1 MSNVIL
7 NSNANSALINT
18 MNGSSSVF
26 NPQVYSTKTI
36 IPAHSMTYSKHQPSN
51 GSAPVASQ
59 TTNFTL
65 NKYGIIAQVI
75 LSYTKRVDITTELSA
90 GTRIPAGDVFKVLEK
105 VELMSSSRVVSTLTR
120 FDLASQFSD
129 LPQDKLFP
137 VERSCLKESD
147 AIPQAVGVTDKDYS
161 LPLVFG
167 FMRDINTQL
176 NASFLES
183 LSIRCTWGAEL
194 NGLVYADT
202 ADRDLV
208 TVSIINPSLQVR
220 YKAYPEDANAKIIAE
235 NFDKPTLNM
244 LSTRYYNENRE
255 TKNVVCTAA
264 GVAAGGPPQAE
275 ETINVELKST
285 ECVQCF
291 YVVLTK
297 TENFNSS
304 TTSPGPNQSFVAQP
318 IDSIKFTGSG
328 AEILELTALELEYMK
343 LSPDGFSWGQSN
355 TSNGAGLTNVF
366 KIQTGV
372 YDSYEMPNCFS
383 LREINAPQMEV
394 KFRPRVNSYT
404 VNHLVQYSVHI
415 VEDCATIYSIASST
429 GSLNLSLSN

>member
-7 NSNANSALINT
+7 NSNSNSALVNT
-18 MNGSSSVF
+18 MNASSSVF
-26 NPQVYSTKTI
+26 NPQVYSTKRI

-51 GSAPVASQ
+51 GSTPVAGQ

-65 NKYGIIAQVI
+65 NKYGIIAQVL

-90 GTRIPAGDVFKVLEK
+90 DTRIEAGDVFRVLEK
-105 VELMSSSRVVSTLTR
+105 VELMSSSRTVSTLTR
-120 FDLASQFSD
+120 FDLISQFSD

-137 VERSCLKESD
+137 VERSCLNQSSLIPKE
-147 AIPQAVGVTDKDYS
+147 VGVTDVDYTV
-161 LPLVFG
+161 PMVFG

-176 NASFLES
+176 NASFLET
-183 LSIRCTWGAEL
+183 LSIKCTWGREL
-194 NGLVYADT
+194 TKLLYPTT
-202 ADRDLV
+202 ADRALV
-208 TVSIINPSLQVR
+208 TVTVINPTLQVR

-244 LSTRYYNENRE
+244 LSTKYYNENKE
-255 TKNVVCTAA
+255 TKDIVVTGQGRL
-264 GVAAGGPPQAE
+264 GVPQAQ
-275 ETINVELKST
+275 TDIKVELKST

-291 YVVLTK
+291 YVILTK
-297 TENFNSS
+297 TDDFNSS
-304 TTSPGPNQSFVAQP
+304 ANAPGPNQSFVSQP

-328 AEILELTALELEYMK
+328 AEILELTGKELDYMK
-343 LSPDGFSWGQSN
+343 LSPDGYSWGQDG
-355 TSNGAGLTNVF
+355 TSNGAGLTNVY

-394 KFRPRVNSYT
+394 KFRPVPT
-404 VNHLVQYSVHI
+404 NHTTGNLVQYSVHI
-415 VEDCATIYSIASST
+415 AEDCSTIYSIASAT
-429 GSLNLSLSN
+429 GSLNNSLSN

>member
-7 NSNANSALINT
+7 NSNANSALVNT
-18 MNGSSSVF
+18 MNASSSVF
-26 NPQVYSTKTI
+26 NPNVYSTKTI

-51 GSAPVASQ
+51 GSSPVASQ
-59 TTNFTL
+59 TTNFSL
-65 NKYGIIAQVI
+65 NKYGIIAQVL
-75 LSYTKRVDITTELSA
+75 LSYTKRAVVGTAALTADSA
-90 GTRIPAGDVFKVLEK
+90 FKAGDVFKVLEK

-137 VERSCLKESD
+137 VERSCLAERVVAKEIGTHD
-147 AIPQAVGVTDKDYS
+147 VDYTI
-161 LPLVFG
+161 PLVFG

-183 LSIRCTWGAEL
+183 LSIRCTWGSEL
-194 NGLVYADT
+194 DDFVNTLAAT
-202 ADRDLV
+202 STLV
-208 TVSIINPSLQVR
+208 TSIINPSLQVR

-244 LSTRYYNENRE
+244 LSTRYYNENKE
-255 TKNVVCTAA
+255 SKNIAVTTAGAA
-264 GVAAGGPPQAE
+264 GTPQAQ
-275 ETINVELKST
+275 TDIKVELKST

-297 TENFNSS
+297 TDDENS
-304 TTSPGPNQSFVAQP
+304 TTTAPGPNQSFVAQP

-328 AEILELTALELEYMK
+328 AEILELTGTELEYMK
-343 LSPDGFSWGQSN
+343 LSPDGFSWGQNN

-394 KFRPRVNSYT
+394 KFRPVTTGYT
-404 VNHLVQYSVHI
+404 DTNLVQYSVHI
-415 VEDCATIYSIASST
+415 VEDCSTIYSIASAT
-429 GSLNLSLSN
+429 GALNNALSN

>member
-7 NSNANSALINT
+7 NSNANSALVNT

-26 NPQVYSTKTI
+26 NPNVYSTKTI
-36 IPAHSMTYSKHQPSN
+36 IPAHSMTYNKHQPSN
-51 GSAPVASQ
+51 GSTPVASQ

-65 NKYGIIAQVI
+65 NKYGIIAQVL

-90 GTRIPAGDVFKVLEK
+90 DTNIPAGDVFKVLEK

-137 VERSCLKESD
+137 IERSCLKVSET
-147 AIPQAVGVTDKDYS
+147 IPKAVGVTDKDYT

-194 NGLVYADT
+194 NSLLYGAT
-202 ADRDLV
+202 ADRSLV
-208 TVSIINPSLQVR
+208 NVSIINPTLQVR
-220 YKAYPEDANAKIIAE
+220 YKSYPEDANAKIIAE

-255 TKNVVCTAA
+255 TTNVTVTAA
-264 GVAAGGPPQAE
+264 GTGGAPQPE
-275 ETINVELKST
+275 ESITVELKST

-304 TTSPGPNQSFVAQP
+304 AASPGPNQSFVGQP

-343 LSPDGFSWGQSN
+343 LSPDGFSWGQTDSTTNGSGISN
-355 TSNGAGLTNVF
+355 IF

-394 KFRPRVNSYT
+394 KFRPRTTGYT
-404 VNHLVQYSVHI
+404 DTHLVQYSVHI